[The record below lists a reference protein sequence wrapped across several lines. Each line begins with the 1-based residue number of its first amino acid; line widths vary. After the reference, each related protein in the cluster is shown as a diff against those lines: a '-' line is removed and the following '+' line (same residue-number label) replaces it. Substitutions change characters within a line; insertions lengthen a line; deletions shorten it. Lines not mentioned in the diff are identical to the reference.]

1 MVHEEEKL
9 TSNFGVSGGE
19 LGANDRTI
27 RLCHLQLGGKALR
40 PLGLFG
46 VVLASLVL
54 LPEKLAD
61 VLASF
66 LVEVVEGALRFGR
79 IRR

>member
-1 MVHEEEKL
+1 MHEGEKL
-9 TSNFGVSGGE
+9 TSNSGVGGGE
-19 LGANDRTI
+19 LSADDRPI
-27 RLCHLQLGGKALR
+27 GLRHLQFSGETVR
-40 PLGLFG
+40 PLGLLE

>member
-1 MVHEEEKL
+1 V
-9 TSNFGVSGGE
+9 G
-19 LGANDRTI
+19 
-27 RLCHLQLGGKALR
+27 
-40 PLGLFG
+40 PLGLLG